1 MINTDLHVDIKKLM
15 IIFKLLIKKG
25 DQNEQLRSQQIKLCK
40 RR

>member
-1 MINTDLHVDIKKLM
+1 MIITDLHVDIKKLM